1 MAGALRG
8 EAAAGPRPLPTIPAM
23 DIRPLEFRGQPARQ
37 ASLADGSTVVVAL
50 HGAHVLSWITADGI
64 ERLYLSPDAVFD
76 GQAAIRGG
84 IPVCCPQF
92 NQRGALPKHGFMRNV
107 PWRVVDSDDED
118 TLTLRLEDSASTR
131 ALWPHA
137 FEATLAASLS
147 PRGLRTTLT
156 LRNTGTAPFSFTA
169 ALHTYLRVDDIA
181 DVRLEGLQGAARWD
195 AVRDVRHVEETP
207 ALAFSAE
214 FDSVYAAPAQ
224 PLRLIDAAPRGVLQI
239 AQSAS
244 CTETV
249 VWNPGAV
256 LSAKLADMPDDG
268 YRHMLCVEAAH
279 IDAAVLLAAGAEWQ
293 GWQQL
298 VAL

>member
-1 MAGALRG
+1 
-8 EAAAGPRPLPTIPAM
+8 M
-23 DIRPLEFRGQPARQ
+23 DIRPLEFRGQPALQ
-37 ASLADGSTVVVAL
+37 ASLDDGSTVVVAL

-76 GQAAIRGG
+76 GEAAIRGG

-107 PWRVVDSDDED
+107 PWRLVDSDNHD
-118 TLTLRLEDSASTR
+118 TLTLRLEDSAATL

-137 FEATLAASLS
+137 FEATLAVSPL
-147 PRGLRTTLT
+147 PRGLRTALT

-195 AVRDVRHVEETP
+195 AVRDVRQTEETP

-214 FDSVYAAPAQ
+214 FDSVYAAPAH
-224 PLRLIDAAPRGVLQI
+224 PLRLTDVAPRGTLQI
-239 AQSAS
+239 AQSPS

-249 VWNPGAV
+249 VWNPGAA

-298 VAL
+298 NVL